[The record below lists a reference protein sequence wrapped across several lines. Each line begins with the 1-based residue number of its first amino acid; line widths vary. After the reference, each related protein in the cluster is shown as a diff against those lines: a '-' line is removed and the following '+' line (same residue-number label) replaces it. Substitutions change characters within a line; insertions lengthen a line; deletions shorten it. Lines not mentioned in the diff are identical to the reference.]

1 MNLQKSLSF
10 FTAIAFIVLL
20 FFIFSK
26 PQEQY
31 NANQRDAELG
41 CIIDSLENGDV
52 YSISDA
58 DYAYIFKRLKEQT
71 IRGQKGV
78 MELGSIVYYIR
89 EIKGGY
95 VLDNAFEPVNND
107 YHLVV
112 TQKSIQINPAGQFLN
127 VLFIKK
133 VNGPY
138 YNK

>member
-78 MELGSIVYYIR
+78 M
-89 EIKGGY
+89 
-95 VLDNAFEPVNND
+95 
-107 YHLVV
+107 
-112 TQKSIQINPAGQFLN
+112 
-127 VLFIKK
+127 
-133 VNGPY
+133 
-138 YNK
+138 